1 MKPEQITSILEQA
14 AHQLGIKVRYETMTG
29 ETLGAGGLC
38 KMRGEWMVIM
48 DRRATF
54 SDRAA
59 LLMESLAG
67 FDTDSIFLP
76 PEIREAVVRRRAAQA
91 PPQTATAEPEAI
103 PEPPVPEDA
112 IPEPPVPE
120 DASS

>member
-1 MKPEQITSILEQA
+1 MKPEQMTHVLEQA
-14 AHQLGIKVRYETMTG
+14 AQQLGIKVRYETMTG

-59 LLMESLAG
+59 LLVESLAG
-67 FDTDSIFLP
+67 FDTDAIFLP
-76 PEIREAVVRRRAAQA
+76 PELREAVVQRRAAQSLA
-91 PPQTATAEPEAI
+91 AQALR
-103 PEPPVPEDA
+103 EPPVTQLPSSNNPPDEVQEDQG
-112 IPEPPVPE
+112 
-120 DASS
+120 